1 MNEIRTLLEQ
11 FWVSRDADRELFYRV
26 KREIPRFQRFVR
38 EQLGWKL
45 IHTEN
50 LIKLE
55 KIPAHAE
62 SFMGIGEF
70 SEIRDY
76 CILCAVLMFLEDREE
91 GEKFL
96 LSELI
101 DYVETCLKPYMQV
114 DWTMFTHRKS
124 LVRVLQYLERLRML
138 RVYEGSSEAFGQEAG
153 KEVLYENTGYS
164 KYFAVSFP
172 RDISRYGS
180 WEDFEKAGFE
190 EVEEDRGSRRINR
203 VYRQLTVCPALYWDR
218 PDDPD
223 GLYLKNQRQW
233 ISRYLQ
239 ENLGGRLD
247 VHKNAAFWML
257 EENDGFGAVHPR
269 DAMLPEFALLLCA
282 RIQDLLQEGKLEK
295 GEDEGIRMEE
305 AAFEAEIA
313 ALRNRYSEAMSRE
326 FREMDEERLIGLV
339 RRYLLD
345 WMLLREE
352 PGTAVFL
359 PAAGK
364 LRGFYPE
371 DYEGGKTE

>member
-1 MNEIRTLLEQ
+1 M
-11 FWVSRDADRELFYRV
+11 
-26 KREIPRFQRFVR
+26 
-38 EQLGWKL
+38 
-45 IHTEN
+45 
-50 LIKLE
+50 
-55 KIPAHAE
+55 
-62 SFMGIGEF
+62 
-70 SEIRDY
+70 
-76 CILCAVLMFLEDREE
+76 
-91 GEKFL
+91 
-96 LSELI
+96 
-101 DYVETCLKPYMQV
+101 
-114 DWTMFTHRKS
+114 
-124 LVRVLQYLERLRML
+124 
-138 RVYEGSSEAFGQEAG
+138 
-153 KEVLYENTGYS
+153 
-164 KYFAVSFP
+164 
-172 RDISRYGS
+172 
-180 WEDFEKAGFE
+180 
-190 EVEEDRGSRRINR
+190 EEDRGSRRINR